1 MATEEFLAIGEVA
14 KLLGVTPQAIRRW
27 QKEGKIQETR
37 SPTDRR
43 LYRVCEVKRI
53 MGVRT
58 QEQVVIYAR
67 VSSAKQKADGNLER
81 QVQRLKPYAQE
92 IYLRSKDRAIAMGS
106 GNHST

>member
-43 LYRVCEVKRI
+43 LYRVREVKRI

-58 QEQVVIYAR
+58 HHGSAYTGTSRDLRQSVIC
-67 VSSAKQKADGNLER
+67 
-81 QVQRLKPYAQE
+81 
-92 IYLRSKDRAIAMGS
+92 
-106 GNHST
+106 